1 MEILLDF
8 QLTRFLFDFDRTPE
22 YPGIGS
28 RPGPGMLFPDLP
40 YAHDMAGAQN
50 RKAQTGVGGVSGGAP
65 PPPSPAQRPAPH
77 HPKKEPSAPK
87 TNGVTSSG
95 NKSFTC
101 TICGKSLARKDKLVI
116 HTRIHTGE
124 KPYVCEVSRNYS
136 KTATVRDLWSVSVYI
151 GK

>member
-1 MEILLDF
+1 MC
-8 QLTRFLFDFDRTPE
+8 RTPE
-22 YPGIGS
+22 YPGLGT

-40 YAHDMAGAQN
+40 YAHDMGGGHPRKPTGMVNGPQPAVSPNNN
-50 RKAQTGVGGVSGGAP
+50 RPQVQHA
-65 PPPSPAQRPAPH
+65 
-77 HPKKEPSAPK
+77 KKESPPK

-124 KPYVCEVSRNYS
+124 KPYVCEVSLISSQVFNHECFSSR
-136 KTATVRDLWSVSVYI
+136 SVT
-151 GK
+151 KLLQDETN